1 LKFSYDPQEDVLYFQ
16 FKDGPSES
24 VKEIENN
31 VIVEFDDAGELM
43 GIEFWNA
50 EKLAVSSL
58 DHLKNSGLWVQN
70 YLNQAQLQQEFFRMF
85 RAAPLLAV
93 TIEMANRARFKLFC
107 TQNCAPV

>member
-31 VIVEFDDAGELM
+31 VIVELDNAGELM

-50 EKLAVSSL
+50 K
-58 DHLKNSGLWVQN
+58 K
-70 YLNQAQLQQEFFRMF
+70 
-85 RAAPLLAV
+85 RAFE
-93 TIEMANRARFKLFC
+93 T
-107 TQNCAPV
+107 TD